1 MNADRT
7 FVDSNVLI
15 YAYDIDAGT
24 KREIA
29 KTALRRL
36 WENETGAM
44 SVQVLNEFYVN
55 ATRKI
60 PHPIPRDAARA
71 AVSDYSGWCV
81 ETAPADIFAA
91 FRVEDEAGISFWD
104 ALIVA
109 AALKC
114 GAARILSEDFNAG
127 QEIAGIPI
135 ENPFAGL
142 R

>member
-1 MNADRT
+1 MSGKS
-7 FVDSNVLI
+7 FVDTNILMYAHDGSQGRKHDVALSLIEELWDSAGGAISTQVLQELCVNLL
-15 YAYDIDAGT
+15 
-24 KREIA
+24 R
-29 KTALRRL
+29 KTARPMSYEDLREL
-36 WENETGAM
+36 LEGYLSWEVVVNEGS
-44 SVQVLNEFYVN
+44 SVL
-55 ATRKI
+55 
-60 PHPIPRDAARA
+60 
-71 AVSDYSGWCV
+71 
-81 ETAPADIFAA
+81 
-91 FRVEDEAGISFWD
+91 EALSLAKRYQLSFWD